1 MCYVM
6 RLNHTFTMFVS
17 VLEGLDQPQGL
28 IYRAPYWEVIHGN
41 LPQDSLV
48 IDDEQA
54 PEADNENNEK
64 FGSVSNRMTL
74 NFMNL

>member
-1 MCYVM
+1 MN
-6 RLNHTFTMFVS
+6 RTFAVFVS
-17 VLEGLDQPQGL
+17 ILEGLDKPQGL
-28 IYRAPYWEVIHGN
+28 IYRAPHGEVIHGD
-41 LPQDSLV
+41 LPQDALV